1 MNEVDEITRQLLRY
15 SPDALVVVDTA
26 GIIRFA
32 NETVRDLL
40 GYAPGDLAG
49 QSIELLVPERLR
61 ARHGAY
67 VTGYM
72 VAPRNREMGVT
83 VADLAA
89 RRADGTEFPAAI
101 RLAHFQIGDALF
113 VAAAI
118 RDMTERRRI
127 NAALVVAR
135 EEADR
140 ANRAKSRFLASAS
153 HDLRQPLQT
162 VRLLNASMTR
172 MVNDAEVAALLRRQE
187 QAIDGM
193 KRMLNGLLDI
203 SRLESGAI
211 EPQFDH
217 LRLSDLLNE
226 LRMQFEPIVR
236 ARGIA
241 LHVRTEEVVLRTDRT
256 LFTQL
261 LENLLG
267 NAVKYTDSGSVSL
280 SCTLQP
286 EGLHIDIEDTGI
298 GIPQEKIE
306 RIFDEYYQVDSSGTR
321 RAGVGLGLAIVREV
335 SRLLGYSA
343 EVQSQVGVGTR
354 VRVTIPRD
362 ALAADDAAVDRTVTL
377 QPSRGAARARLV
389 LIEDNEGVRIAT
401 ELFLRLEG
409 FEVTS
414 AATAVEAQRL
424 LESLRGDEL
433 MIVDYHLDG
442 SRTGL
447 ELVSSARQRLG
458 TDIPAIVL
466 SGDLPS
472 VMRVLKS
479 PIPRCRFLS
488 KPVDTEALLQAIA
501 ELTAGIDPATTKSL
515 GQ

>member
-1 MNEVDEITRQLLRY
+1 MNEVDEITRQVLRY

-32 NETVRDLL
+32 NDTVRNLL
-40 GYAPGDLAG
+40 GYSPEELVGK
-49 QSIELLVPERLR
+49 SIELLVPERMR
-61 ARHGAY
+61 SRHGAY
-67 VTGYM
+67 VAGYM
-72 VAPRNREMGVT
+72 CAPRNREMGVT
-83 VADLAA
+83 IADLTA
-89 RRADGTEFPAAI
+89 RRADGSEFPAAI
-101 RLAHFQIGDALF
+101 RLAHFHIGDSLF

-127 NAALVVAR
+127 NAALEVAR

-162 VRLLNASMTR
+162 VRLLNASMVR
-172 MVNDAEVAALLRRQE
+172 MVNDPEVAGLLRRQE
-187 QAIDGM
+187 QAIDAM
-193 KRMLNGLLDI
+193 TRMLNGLLDI

-211 EPQFDH
+211 EPQYDRVRLIDLLTD
-217 LRLSDLLNE
+217 LRL
-226 LRMQFEPIVR
+226 QFEPIVR

-241 LHVRTEEVVLRTDRT
+241 LYVKAEELVLRTDRT

-280 SCTLQP
+280 SCTLHP
-286 EGLHIDIEDTGI
+286 VGLQIDIEDTGI

-335 SRLLGYSA
+335 SRLLGYTA

-362 ALAADDAAVDRTVTL
+362 ALAADVATAEQTVTPRRL
-377 QPSRGAARARLV
+377 RSGSRARLLLV
-389 LIEDNEGVRIAT
+389 EDNEGVRVAT

-424 LESLRGDEL
+424 VESLRGDEL

-447 ELVSSARQRLG
+447 ELVSSARQHLG
-458 TDIPAIVL
+458 TDIPAVVL

-488 KPVDTEALLQAIA
+488 KPVDTEALLHAIA
-501 ELTAGIDPATTKSL
+501 ELTAG
-515 GQ
+515 